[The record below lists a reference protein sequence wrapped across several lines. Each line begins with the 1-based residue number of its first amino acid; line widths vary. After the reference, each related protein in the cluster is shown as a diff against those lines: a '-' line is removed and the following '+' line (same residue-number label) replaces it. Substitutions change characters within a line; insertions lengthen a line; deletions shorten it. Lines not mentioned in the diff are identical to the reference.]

1 MFVFFFSSRRRH
13 TRCAL
18 VTGVQTCALPIYSFS
33 AVTRRAFAPFAR
45 FSNRFDMARSN
56 PFGSI
61 VNRPVGKGA
70 IYLLDS
76 MQRNN
81 MVALRRRR
89 SFRRVRSLGESG
101 VWSG

>member
-1 MFVFFFSSRRRH
+1 MLVVCSRCCDIMYFVVLVFVFKQKTAYEMRISDWSSDV
-13 TRCAL
+13 CSSDL
-18 VTGVQTCALPIYSFS
+18 
-33 AVTRRAFAPFAR
+33 
-45 FSNRFDMARSN
+45 MARSN